1 MVRIVAIENLG
12 DPAVSDYVGL
22 RDVNLRKL
30 IETERGIY
38 IAEGEKVI
46 RRAMAAGHR
55 PRSFLLTQRWL
66 NDLTDVVED
75 LAAEAFVASE
85 DLIESVTG
93 FHVHRGALG
102 AFERPLPLSIEQLL
116 ENASKIFVIE
126 DVTDHANVG
135 AIFRNAAGLGFDA
148 IVLAPRAAD
157 PFYRRAIKVSMGA
170 VFALPFARAEDWAG
184 IPDLLTAN
192 GFTSIALC
200 LDEDAVDFETIAPTG
215 KIAVLLGSEGHGL
228 SGNWLRG
235 ADIKAK
241 IEMRN
246 QIDSLNVAAT
256 SAIAAWHL
264 RNY

>member
-12 DPAVSDYVGL
+12 NPAVADYVRL

-30 IETERGIY
+30 LETERGIY

-46 RRAMAAGHR
+46 RRALAAGHR

-66 NDLTDVVED
+66 DDLTDVVEN
-75 LAAEAFVASE
+75 LEAEVFVATE
-85 DLIESVTG
+85 DLIETITG

-102 AFERPLPLSIEQLL
+102 AFERPLPLSLEQLL
-116 ENASKIFVIE
+116 NTASKIFVIE

-135 AIFRNAAGLGFDA
+135 AIFRNGAGLGFDA

-170 VFALPFARAEDWAG
+170 VFALPFARVEDWQG
-184 IPDLLTAN
+184 LPELLKAK

-200 LDEDAVDFETIAPTG
+200 LDNDAVDFENISPTG

-228 SGNWLRG
+228 SNHWLGG

-241 IEMRN
+241 IEMQN
-246 QIDSLNVAAT
+246 EIDSLNVAAT

>member
-1 MVRIVAIENLG
+1 MVRVVAITDLD
-12 DPAVSDYVGL
+12 DPAVADYVRL

-30 IETERGIY
+30 LETERGIY

-46 RRAMAAGHR
+46 RRALAAGHR

-66 NDLTDVVED
+66 NHLADVVSNLET
-75 LAAEAFVASE
+75 EAFVAAE
-85 DLIESVTG
+85 NLIESVTG

-102 AFERPLPLSIEQLL
+102 AFERPLPLSLEQIL
-116 ENASKIFVIE
+116 ETSSKIFVIE

-170 VFALPFARAEDWAG
+170 VFALPFARVADWQG
-184 IPDLLTAN
+184 LPTLLTAA

-200 LDEDAVDFETIAPTG
+200 LDEDAVEFETIAPTG

-228 SGNWLRG
+228 SKNWLRG

-241 IEMRN
+241 IRMRN
-246 QIDSLNVAAT
+246 EIDSLNVAAA
-256 SAIAAWHL
+256 SAVAAWQL
-264 RNY
+264 RDH